1 MVPLWFT
8 LSALCFVGAAVL
20 LYVDIDRRRGRG
32 RRRKSWARSHGFD
45 YEQESTEILKRWK
58 RGVMSTVGSNI
69 PARNVVLG
77 QIRGEAV
84 FIFDLEEVATVIALH
99 RKVGTNVVVDVRLK
113 GLKEPRENDIWL
125 LGAIGPRMVYSTNLD
140 AARRACDR
148 RMVTFAHTAPDCAE
162 IMWNE
167 QNWTLVSMPI
177 GSTRAQWDE
186 GLRTVRQF
194 NDLLR
199 VLPPVPQST
208 ATAGAPQASTRRKA
222 APSRPLAPAGRSEAT
237 PGHGEPIHPRKRIHD
252 PRRNPA
258 ACASRARTPPA
269 DRPQRPS
276 GVTSPTLSQSRT
288 GAQYTDAVPRRVALI
303 TGPTSGIGEG
313 FARRYAADGYD
324 VVLVSRDADRLK
336 ALAAELSNE
345 GGCNV
350 EVLPADLADAAGRD
364 TVAERLASGV
374 DVLVNNAGF
383 GTSGEFWTADPAML
397 QRQLDVNVTAV
408 MQLTRAALPAMID
421 KGAGT
426 VINVSSVAGLLSGR
440 GSTYSA
446 SKAYVVSF
454 TEGLAVGLRGTGVGI
469 HVVCPGY
476 VHTEFHDRAGID
488 MTSLP
493 SFMWL
498 EVDDVVR
505 ETLAEV
511 SRGNVLIIPGLQYKA
526 LTTVSR
532 MVPRT
537 LSRAATSVFGRGR
550 GRT

>member
-45 YEQESTEILKRWK
+45 YEQESTEILNRWK

-208 ATAGAPQASTRRKA
+208 PAQQSAGRRTA
-222 APSRPLAPAGRSEAT
+222 APSRPLAPAGRGEAPPRHQEASQAGVGRGAGT
-237 PGHGEPIHPRKRIHD
+237 PPPPRQEAV
-252 PRRNPA
+252 RR
-258 ACASRARTPPA
+258 PPA
-269 DRPQRPS
+269 DPARRENTGDESVRRPPS
-276 GVTSPTLSQSRT
+276 GRNGHQATHH
-288 GAQYTDAVPRRVALI
+288 
-303 TGPTSGIGEG
+303 
-313 FARRYAADGYD
+313 
-324 VVLVSRDADRLK
+324 
-336 ALAAELSNE
+336 
-345 GGCNV
+345 
-350 EVLPADLADAAGRD
+350 
-364 TVAERLASGV
+364 
-374 DVLVNNAGF
+374 
-383 GTSGEFWTADPAML
+383 
-397 QRQLDVNVTAV
+397 QR
-408 MQLTRAALPAMID
+408 
-421 KGAGT
+421 
-426 VINVSSVAGLLSGR
+426 
-440 GSTYSA
+440 
-446 SKAYVVSF
+446 
-454 TEGLAVGLRGTGVGI
+454 
-469 HVVCPGY
+469 
-476 VHTEFHDRAGID
+476 
-488 MTSLP
+488 
-493 SFMWL
+493 
-498 EVDDVVR
+498 
-505 ETLAEV
+505 
-511 SRGNVLIIPGLQYKA
+511 
-526 LTTVSR
+526 
-532 MVPRT
+532 
-537 LSRAATSVFGRGR
+537 
-550 GRT
+550 

>member
-20 LYVDIDRRRGRG
+20 LYIDLDRRRGRG

-69 PARNVVLG
+69 PAHNVVLG

-199 VLPPVPQST
+199 VLPPVPQT
-208 ATAGAPQASTRRKA
+208 AGAAAGAPQSAGRRKA
-222 APSRPLAPAGRSEAT
+222 SPSRPLAPAGRSDA
-237 PGHGEPIHPRKRIHD
+237 PPQAGSPPPPRPEPVRRAPAEPTRRD
-252 PRRNPA
+252 PAGDASLRR
-258 ACASRARTPPA
+258 PPA
-269 DRPQRPS
+269 GRNGHQATHFQR
-276 GVTSPTLSQSRT
+276 
-288 GAQYTDAVPRRVALI
+288 
-303 TGPTSGIGEG
+303 
-313 FARRYAADGYD
+313 
-324 VVLVSRDADRLK
+324 
-336 ALAAELSNE
+336 
-345 GGCNV
+345 
-350 EVLPADLADAAGRD
+350 
-364 TVAERLASGV
+364 
-374 DVLVNNAGF
+374 
-383 GTSGEFWTADPAML
+383 
-397 QRQLDVNVTAV
+397 
-408 MQLTRAALPAMID
+408 
-421 KGAGT
+421 
-426 VINVSSVAGLLSGR
+426 
-440 GSTYSA
+440 
-446 SKAYVVSF
+446 
-454 TEGLAVGLRGTGVGI
+454 
-469 HVVCPGY
+469 
-476 VHTEFHDRAGID
+476 
-488 MTSLP
+488 
-493 SFMWL
+493 
-498 EVDDVVR
+498 
-505 ETLAEV
+505 
-511 SRGNVLIIPGLQYKA
+511 
-526 LTTVSR
+526 
-532 MVPRT
+532 
-537 LSRAATSVFGRGR
+537 
-550 GRT
+550 